1 VADVLRHQIT
11 SGVFDGLLPDE
22 RALGERLGAS
32 RNAVREA
39 LGLLPVAAATGSD
52 QCGSETRTDGG
63 DPRDHPSFP
72 ARSAILPWPMP
83 S

>member
-1 VADVLRHQIT
+1 VR
-11 SGVFDGLLPDE
+11 PDAGA
-22 RALGERLGAS
+22 RGARRGAS

-39 LGLLPVAAATGSD
+39 LGLFPVAAATGSD

-72 ARSAILPWPMP
+72 ARSAILPWPTP